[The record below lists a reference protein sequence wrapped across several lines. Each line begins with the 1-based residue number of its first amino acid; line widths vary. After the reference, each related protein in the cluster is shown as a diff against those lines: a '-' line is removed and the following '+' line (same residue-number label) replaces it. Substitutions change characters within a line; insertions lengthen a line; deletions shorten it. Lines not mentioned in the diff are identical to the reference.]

1 MEIREIHLSAVAPP
15 RDGSADASQALRA
28 CLEEA
33 GRYPRSVVV
42 LEPGDYLVDSR
53 EPLPLYSGMTVRAEG
68 AVFRFPRSLRTARSR
83 VLFSGENVQDLQW
96 YGGHFIGYVHDPRA
110 ADNDW
115 EPADYTGCLQLIG
128 TDGGSCRRVL
138 FSGIT
143 AENVAGAVI
152 HVRGQ
157 RGTPATD
164 VDIRDCRFT
173 NCGKFMW
180 DYGYLWQIAVF
191 SEAYPAATVENA
203 FRYLPRDCMSSALRL
218 EQGRLYADVM
228 PAALPEERDAVTF
241 FGPKLP
247 PGNPAGTAVFCL
259 QP

>member
-1 MEIREIHLSAVAPP
+1 MEIREIHLSAVASP
-15 RDGSADASQALRA
+15 RNGSADASQALRA

-33 GRYPRSVVV
+33 GSYPRSVVV

-68 AVFRFPRSLRTARSR
+68 AVFCFPRSLRTARSR

-96 YGGHFIGYVHDPRA
+96 YGGHFIGYVYDPRA

-128 TDGGSCRRVL
+128 TDGCSCSRVL

-152 HVRGQ
+152 HVRGSGEHRQ
-157 RGTPATD
+157 RTWIFG
-164 VDIRDCRFT
+164 I
-173 NCGKFMW
+173 
-180 DYGYLWQIAVF
+180 
-191 SEAYPAATVENA
+191 
-203 FRYLPRDCMSSALRL
+203 
-218 EQGRLYADVM
+218 
-228 PAALPEERDAVTF
+228 AALPTAANSCGITAICGRLPCFRRHIRRQRWKMRSAICPGTVC
-241 FGPKLP
+241 LP
-247 PGNPAGTAVFCL
+247 PYGWSRGGSMRMLCPPLCPRSGMR
-259 QP
+259 